1 MKGSITRAIV
11 ATALITALGVSA
23 LAYFV
28 GPKLMNASS
37 PMDGTNMQP
46 AVYNGPAQDD
56 NSAQTSAST
65 QRNDDSQPQLKRR
78 SSSAHSSGYRSY
90 SFNSSYGEPVQHHH
104 RSTEK
109 SALIV
114 AGSAGTGAA
123 IGAIAGGG
131 KGAAIGALSGGAAGF
146 IYDRLTANK

>member
-1 MKGSITRAIV
+1 MKSGIMRIIL
-11 ATALITALGVSA
+11 ATALVTALGVSA

-28 GPKLMNASS
+28 GPRLMNASS
-37 PMDGTNMQP
+37 PTDGMNVQP
-46 AVYNGPAQDD
+46 AVYNGPDQDGNTAQ
-56 NSAQTSAST
+56 SGETSSST
-65 QRNDDSQPQLKRR
+65 TREYSQPQLRRR
-78 SSSAHSSGYRSY
+78 SAMRSSTRTYSSQTNYV
-90 SFNSSYGEPVQHHH
+90 ETVHHH
-104 RSTEK
+104 RSTAK

-131 KGAAIGALSGGAAGF
+131 KGAGIGALSGGAAGF

>member
-1 MKGSITRAIV
+1 MKDGMMRVIV
-11 ATALITALGVSA
+11 ATALVTALGVSA
-23 LAYFV
+23 LAFFV

-37 PMDGTNMQP
+37 PMDSMNVQP
-46 AVYNGPAQDD
+46 AVYNGPAQDE
-56 NSAQTSAST
+56 SAAQTSAST
-65 QRNDDSQPQLKRR
+65 TRDYSQPQLKRR
-78 SSSAHSSGYRSY
+78 PSAARSSSRTYSSDVT
-90 SFNSSYGEPVQHHH
+90 YGEPVQHHH

-131 KGAAIGALSGGAAGF
+131 KGAGIGALSGGAAGF